1 MCEEGPGVSRTCDG
15 LLAVNVMSAAAA
27 RTCFQAGVRG
37 SHCAGL
43 GAGAAHGPS
52 GWSGRVPAVIF
63 FDRQAVFLRAA
74 KASFSAA
81 RNQNPWGLPRGVY
94 WVVRGLCVHALC
106 LRGCFAKLRWGRP
119 KVDAAMPK
127 REHPSP
133 RGTRKPTRMSTRSEI
148 LVLLGAQEPPKA
160 GRGPAGAA
168 GPGLVPHSR

>member
-1 MCEEGPGVSRTCDG
+1 MSRTCDG

-27 RTCFQAGVRG
+27 RKCFQAGVRG

-81 RNQNPWGLPRGVY
+81 RNQNAWGLPRGVHG
-94 WVVRGLCVHALC
+94 VVRGLWARALR
-106 LRGCFAKLRWGRP
+106 LRG
-119 KVDAAMPK
+119 
-127 REHPSP
+127 
-133 RGTRKPTRMSTRSEI
+133 
-148 LVLLGAQEPPKA
+148 
-160 GRGPAGAA
+160 
-168 GPGLVPHSR
+168 

>member
-1 MCEEGPGVSRTCDG
+1 MSRTCDG

-81 RNQNPWGLPRGVY
+81 RNRIAAGLPRGVHG
-94 WVVRGLCVHALC
+94 VVRGLWARALR
-106 LRGCFAKLRWGRP
+106 LRG
-119 KVDAAMPK
+119 
-127 REHPSP
+127 
-133 RGTRKPTRMSTRSEI
+133 
-148 LVLLGAQEPPKA
+148 
-160 GRGPAGAA
+160 
-168 GPGLVPHSR
+168 

>member
-1 MCEEGPGVSRTCDG
+1 MGGRETFRRLFISTSRQ
-15 LLAVNVMSAAAA
+15 
-27 RTCFQAGVRG
+27 F
-37 SHCAGL
+37 
-43 GAGAAHGPS
+43 
-52 GWSGRVPAVIF
+52 
-63 FDRQAVFLRAA
+63 FLRAA

-148 LVLLGAQEPPKA
+148 FVLLGAREPSEA
-160 GRGPAGAA
+160 GRGPAVAGGA
-168 GPGLVPHSR
+168 GLVPHSR